1 MIYREDHERDVML
14 QPKRSTW
21 DSYVPSKSK
30 TKVVM
35 MTLTMRMR
43 MMVVIMMVGVGVVMV
58 MVGPLHALQGGIW
71 GP

>member
-35 MTLTMRMR
+35 MTMTMRMR
-43 MMVVIMMVGVGVVMV
+43 MMVVMMVGVVEMM

>member
-1 MIYREDHERDVML
+1 ML

-35 MTLTMRMR
+35 RRMSMR
-43 MMVVIMMVGVGVVMV
+43 MMVVMMVVVV
-58 MVGPLHALQGGIW
+58 VVGPLHALQGGIW

>member
-30 TKVVM
+30 TKVG
-35 MTLTMRMR
+35 
-43 MMVVIMMVGVGVVMV
+43 GVEKDEDEDEDDE
-58 MVGPLHALQGGIW
+58 GGGEW
-71 GP
+71 W

>member
-35 MTLTMRMR
+35 MTVTMRMR
-43 MMVVIMMVGVGVVMV
+43 MM
-58 MVGPLHALQGGIW
+58 W
-71 GP
+71 

>member
-1 MIYREDHERDVML
+1 ML

-35 MTLTMRMR
+35 RRMRMR
-43 MMVVIMMVGVGVVMV
+43 MMVVMVGMVAMVGMVGMVVII
-58 MVGPLHALQGGIW
+58 VGPLHALQGGIW

>member
-1 MIYREDHERDVML
+1 MTYREDHERDVML
-14 QPKRSTW
+14 QPKRNTW

-35 MTLTMRMR
+35 MRMRMR
-43 MMVVIMMVGVGVVMV
+43 MMVVMMVGVVVNI

-71 GP
+71 GT

>member
-14 QPKRSTW
+14 QPKRNTW

-35 MTLTMRMR
+35 RRMSMR
-43 MMVVIMMVGVGVVMV
+43 MMVVMMVVVV
-58 MVGPLHALQGGIW
+58 VVGPLHALQGGIW

>member
-14 QPKRSTW
+14 QPKRNTW

-35 MTLTMRMR
+35 RMMRMR
-43 MMVVIMMVGVGVVMV
+43 MMMVVMV
-58 MVGPLHALQGGIW
+58 MIMVGPLHALQGGIW